1 MVRPLSAAR
10 GPRRNQENVP
20 SPRAH
25 GPVRHA
31 GMSNR
36 PWDIVLFG
44 ATGFTGALTAEY
56 LSRHAPAGLRVALA
70 GRSRE
75 KLQALQHRLA
85 DAGTRWGILEADT
98 SSPAALGALA
108 ASTRVLI
115 TTVGPYAK
123 HGLPLVEACARSGT
137 HCCDLTGEPQFMR
150 RSIDAWDAT
159 AKASGARIVHSC
171 GFDSIPSDL
180 GMLTLHQAAKARG
193 LSGQFTRATLAV
205 VRLKGGF
212 SGGTVASMVNGIEE
226 ATADRSVRRIFAD
239 PYALS
244 PDRGQEPDLGP
255 QRDQVG
261 LKYDDFLGQWT
272 APFVMASINT
282 RVVRRT
288 NALLGYAYGR
298 ELRYRETT
306 ALKGPGGFAFGLA
319 MTLGLGAVVGSQ
331 LFGPTKKLVGALLP
345 KPGEGPDKAARDA
358 GFFKLRLEAEAVE
371 GERLH
376 AVIAG
381 TSDPGYG
388 ETAKMLS
395 ESALCLA
402 LDEAKLPRVA
412 GVLTPATAMG
422 MTLVDRLRAA
432 GMTFEAK

>member
-1 MVRPLSAAR
+1 MST
-10 GPRRNQENVP
+10 RR
-20 SPRAH
+20 
-25 GPVRHA
+25 
-31 GMSNR
+31 
-36 PWDIVLFG
+36 WDIVLFG

-56 LSRHAPAGLRVALA
+56 LARHAPGNLEIALA

-75 KLQALQHRLA
+75 RLEALRSRLGEA
-85 DAGTRWGILEADT
+85 AARWGVLEADT
-98 SSPAALGALA
+98 ASPASLAALA
-108 ASTRVLI
+108 ASTRVLV
-115 TTVGPYAK
+115 TTVGPYAR

-150 RSIDAWDAT
+150 RSIDGWDAM
-159 AKASGARIVHSC
+159 AKASGARIVHAC

-180 GMLTLHQAAKARG
+180 GMLTLHGFAKSRG
-193 LSGQFTRATLAV
+193 LSGQFRRATLAV
-205 VRLKGGF
+205 VRIKGGF

-226 ATADRSVRRIFAD
+226 ATADRAVRRLFAD
-239 PYALS
+239 PYGLS
-244 PDRGQEPDLGP
+244 PARAQEPELGP

-261 LKYDDFLGQWT
+261 LQYDRFLGRWT

-288 NALLGYAYGR
+288 NALLGHAYGR
-298 ELRYRETT
+298 ELRYHETT
-306 ALKGPGGFAFGLA
+306 VLRGLGGVFFGLA
-319 MTLGLGAVVGSQ
+319 LSVGLGAVVASQ
-331 LFGPTKKLVGALLP
+331 LFGPTKRLVGALLP
-345 KPGEGPDKAARDA
+345 KPGEGPDKATRDA
-358 GFFKLRLEAEAVE
+358 GFFQLRLEAETVE

-376 AVIAG
+376 ADVAG

-402 LDEAKLPRVA
+402 LDEAKLPHVA

-422 MTLVDRLRAA
+422 MVLVDRLRAA
-432 GMTFEAK
+432 GMTFEPKPGAR

>member
-1 MVRPLSAAR
+1 
-10 GPRRNQENVP
+10 
-20 SPRAH
+20 
-25 GPVRHA
+25 
-31 GMSNR
+31 MSIR

-56 LSRHAPAGLRVALA
+56 LARHAPGDLKLALA

-75 KLQALQHRLA
+75 KLEALKSRLGEA
-85 DAGTRWGILEADT
+85 AARWGVLEADT
-98 SSPAALGALA
+98 ASPASLATLA
-108 ASTRVLI
+108 ASTRVLV
-115 TTVGPYAK
+115 TTVGPYAR

-137 HCCDLTGEPQFMR
+137 HCCDLTGETQFMR
-150 RSIDAWDAT
+150 RSIDSWDAT
-159 AKASGARIVHSC
+159 ARASGARIVHAC

-180 GMLTLHQAAKARG
+180 GMLTLHGFAKQRG

-205 VRLKGGF
+205 VRIRGGF

-226 ATADRSVRRIFAD
+226 ATADRDVRRLFAD

-244 PDRGQEPDLGP
+244 PDRAQEPALGA

-261 LKYDDFLGQWT
+261 LQHDAFLGRWT

-282 RVVRRT
+282 RVVRRS
-288 NALLGYAYGR
+288 NALLGYPYGR

-306 ALKGPGGFAFGLA
+306 VLHGLGGILFGWALSV
-319 MTLGLGAVVGSQ
+319 GLGAVVASQ
-331 LFGPTKKLVGALLP
+331 LFGPTKKLAGALLP
-345 KPGEGPDKAARDA
+345 KPGEGPDKATRDS
-358 GFFKLRLEAEAVE
+358 GFFQLRLEAETME

-376 AVIAG
+376 ADVAG

-402 LDEAKLPRVA
+402 LDEAKLPQVA

-422 MTLVDRLRAA
+422 RVLVDRLRTA
-432 GMTFEAK
+432 GMTFEPKAGAR